1 MKIKLFK
8 DILKVKIDGVMKYSQ
23 GRVYLFVFILAYIAS
38 LAYYMFSPPA
48 VSMQTIID
56 SLQWAIT
63 VFAVYV
69 FGDKGVKIAKDAF
82 TPKNGT
88 PDVSTTDTQTPVV
101 SQNTTTTQNTK
112 TIPAPN
118 PNDMAPPELNLPGN

>member
-1 MKIKLFK
+1 
-8 DILKVKIDGVMKYSQ
+8 MKYSQ

-48 VSMQTIID
+48 VSMKTIID
-56 SLQWAIT
+56 ALQWAIT

-82 TPKNGT
+82 NPKSGNQDANT
-88 PDVSTTDTQTPVV
+88 ADTQTPVV
-101 SQNTTTTQNTK
+101 PQNTTTTQNSK
-112 TIPAPN
+112 TMPPTN
-118 PNDMAPPELNLPGN
+118 PNDMAPPDLPAN

>member
-63 VFAVYV
+63 VFSVYV

-82 TPKNGT
+82 TPKSRSQDT
-88 PDVSTTDTQTPVV
+88 SATDTQEPVAP
-101 SQNTTTTQNTK
+101 QNTTTTQNSK
-112 TIPAPN
+112 TTPPTN
-118 PNDMAPPELNLPGN
+118 PNDMAPPDLPAN

>member
-82 TPKNGT
+82 TPKSGSQDT
-88 PDVSTTDTQTPVV
+88 SATDTQEPVAP
-101 SQNTTTTQNTK
+101 QNTTTTQNSK
-112 TIPAPN
+112 TTPPTN
-118 PNDMAPPELNLPGN
+118 PNDMAPPDLPAN